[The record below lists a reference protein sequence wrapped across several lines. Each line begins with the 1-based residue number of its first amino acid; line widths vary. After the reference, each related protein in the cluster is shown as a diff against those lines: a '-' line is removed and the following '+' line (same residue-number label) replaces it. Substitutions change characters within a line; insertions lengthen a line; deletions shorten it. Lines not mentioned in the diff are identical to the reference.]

1 MYCSASFWALRCC
14 LMPVKGK
21 HGKRG
26 RPLKM
31 SVLTRAEQLPPIVS
45 AAELAD
51 LMGITK
57 MGLYKQYKRLNGR
70 TGVLPE
76 PLPRIGV
83 GNYKFLREEIIA
95 WLTRGRVA

>member
-1 MYCSASFWALRCC
+1 
-14 LMPVKGK
+14 MPVNGK
-21 HGKRG
+21 HVKRG

-31 SVLTRAEQLPPIVS
+31 SALKRAEALGPIIS

-51 LMGITK
+51 LIGITK
-57 MGLYKQYKRLNGR
+57 IGLYKQYKRLDGR

-83 GNYKFLREEIIA
+83 GNYKFLREEVIA
-95 WLTRGRVA
+95 WLARGRVA

>member
-1 MYCSASFWALRCC
+1 
-14 LMPVKGK
+14 MPVNGK
-21 HGKRG
+21 HLKRG

-31 SVLTRAEQLPPIVS
+31 SVLKRAEALGPIIS

-51 LMGITK
+51 LVGITTI
-57 MGLYKQYKRLNGR
+57 GLYKQMKRLNGR

-83 GNYKFLREEIIA
+83 GNYKFLREEVIA
-95 WLTRGRVA
+95 WLARGRVA

>member
-1 MYCSASFWALRCC
+1 
-14 LMPVKGK
+14 MPVNGK
-21 HGKRG
+21 HVKRG

-31 SVLTRAEQLPPIVS
+31 SVLKRAEALGPIIS

-51 LMGITK
+51 LIGVTK
-57 MGLYKQYKRLNGR
+57 TGLYKQYARINGR

-83 GNYKFLREEIIA
+83 GNYKFLREEVIA

>member
-1 MYCSASFWALRCC
+1 
-14 LMPVKGK
+14 
-21 HGKRG
+21 
-26 RPLKM
+26 
-31 SVLTRAEQLPPIVS
+31 
-45 AAELAD
+45 
-51 LMGITK
+51 

>member
-1 MYCSASFWALRCC
+1 
-14 LMPVKGK
+14 MPVNGK
-21 HGKRG
+21 HLKRG

-31 SVLTRAEQLPPIVS
+31 SVLTRAKALPPIVS
-45 AAELAD
+45 ATELAA

-57 MGLYKQYKRLNGR
+57 MGLYKQYKRLDGR

-83 GNYKFLREEIIA
+83 AHYKFLREEVIA